1 MDEFSIIGT
10 TDVEYKGDPKDVAID
25 NNEVE
30 YLLKVYNDHF
40 KETTDQRRYR
50 LELFRV
56 RPLCDDESDSPQA
69 ITRDYTLDVHDDNG
83 KTPLLSVFAVN

>member
-1 MDEFSIIGT
+1 M
-10 TDVEYKGDPKDVAID
+10 AIY

-40 KETTDQRRYR
+40 KKQLTKDDIVWNYSG
-50 LELFRV
+50 V

-83 KTPLLSVFAVN
+83 KTPLLSVFGGK